1 MMSYVDSKA
10 STPKLRFSNVSK
22 SFIAPR
28 TLQPTLAVTDV
39 DLSIEAGE
47 FICVVG
53 PSGCGKSTIMNLVAG
68 LDAPTGG
75 SIEMDGAPIAGPGAD
90 RGVMFQ
96 DYALY
101 PWLTVEENV
110 GFGLRNG
117 TPGKGLTKEERERR
131 IRHYVELV
139 RLKGSESKY
148 PHQLSG
154 GMCQRVALARLLANG
169 PEILLM
175 DEPFSALDVQTRVV
189 MHNELLNLWSE
200 SKASVVFITHDLEE
214 AIGLA
219 DRVYVLTAGPGTVK
233 TSYEI
238 DLPRP
243 RNIAEIRYTP
253 RFIELSKQIWD
264 DLREEVEI
272 SQARQT
278 GA

>member
-1 MMSYVDSKA
+1 
-10 STPKLRFSNVSK
+10 
-22 SFIAPR
+22 
-28 TLQPTLAVTDV
+28 
-39 DLSIEAGE
+39 
-47 FICVVG
+47 
-53 PSGCGKSTIMNLVAG
+53 
-68 LDAPTGG
+68 
-75 SIEMDGAPIAGPGAD
+75 
-90 RGVMFQ
+90 
-96 DYALY
+96 
-101 PWLTVEENV
+101 
-110 GFGLRNG
+110 
-117 TPGKGLTKEERERR
+117 
-131 IRHYVELV
+131 
-139 RLKGSESKY
+139 
-148 PHQLSG
+148 
-154 GMCQRVALARLLANG
+154 
-169 PEILLM
+169 M

-200 SKASVVFITHDLEE
+200 SQASVVFITHDLEE